1 MYNDLVNVIEKKYK
15 DLAIIR
21 INTTKYYEMK
31 EQFKIK
37 KIPSFVLLKDD
48 NVVSKYDGMTSQ
60 YSMINWIKENRG

>member
-21 INTTKYYEMK
+21 INTTKYYEKK
-31 EQFKIK
+31 EQFKIN

-48 NVVSKYDGMTSQ
+48 NVVSKYEGMTSQ
-60 YSMINWIKENRG
+60 YSIINWIKENRG

>member
-31 EQFKIK
+31 EQFKIN